1 MTLQEIRKNLPTGA
15 IKEIAKRAN
24 TSETTVSL
32 LFKGKTN
39 SLRKQEI
46 LQITADFLKE
56 YKTREREAKE
66 AISEALN
73 GI

>member
-1 MTLQEIRKNLPTGA
+1 MELSEIRKNLPSGA

-24 TSETTVSL
+24 TSHTTVSL

-46 LQITADFLKE
+46 LQITADFIKE

-66 AISEALN
+66 AIKEALN